1 MSGERKPPLSI
12 RELLLPALGAVIL
25 LVGVGVAAVTEKGQ
39 IDYRNQIQ
47 RHGGDVLDL
56 GSNGRP
62 DADEQGYM
70 VRVVGSLQVVESPLD
85 PQFNQQAT
93 QPVLIRHVQM
103 FQWHEMRYSG
113 PASYELDWEDHPID
127 ASHFEHPEGHA
138 NPGKFPL
145 DSAQFDAGLVRLND
159 FVLSP
164 ALVHALTG
172 SQPISPDLRSL
183 PSNLAASFSLFDNR
197 LVTSAV
203 PSNPQLGD
211 LRVSWEAVPAQDVTI
226 VAKVDG
232 NKLIPASDAADG
244 VGFAVQLG
252 DIPLSDIFSDLPL
265 PPDYPWLRR
274 IGSILLATLGASLL
288 LRWHYKR
295 IDPVLAPA
303 IAILVIGAV
312 DAVLWLGHASALAGW
327 WSLLALVGI
336 ALTAWRVRALRDHPA
351 T

>member
-1 MSGERKPPLSI
+1 MSGERKAHLSI

-25 LVGVGVAAVTEKGQ
+25 LLGVGVAAVTEKGQ
-39 IDYRNQIQ
+39 IDYRTQMK

-85 PQFNQQAT
+85 PQFNQQT
-93 QPVLIRHVQM
+93 NQPVLIRHVQM
-103 FQWHEMRYSG
+103 FQWHEVRYGG
-113 PASYELDWEDHPID
+113 PAAYELDWQDHPVD
-127 ASHFEHPEGHA
+127 SSHFEHQEGHS
-138 NPGKFPL
+138 NPAQFPI
-145 DSAQFDAGLVRLND
+145 SGAQFDAGLVRLND
-159 FVLSP
+159 FVIAP

-183 PSNLAASFSLFDNR
+183 PSNLAASFSLYNDH

-203 PSNPQLGD
+203 PATPQVGD
-211 LRVSWEAVPAQDVTI
+211 LRVSWDAVPTQVVTV

-244 VGFAVQLG
+244 VGFAVQPG
-252 DIPLSDIFSDLPL
+252 DIPLVDIFPDLPL
-265 PPDYPWLRR
+265 PPGHRWFRR
-274 IGSILLATLGASLL
+274 IFSVLLATLGATLL

-295 IDPVLAPA
+295 IDAILAPS
-303 IAILVIGAV
+303 IAVLVIGAV
-312 DAVLWLGHASALAGW
+312 DAVLWLGNDNTLATW
-327 WSLLALVGI
+327 WFGLALIGI
-336 ALTAWRVRALRDHPA
+336 ALTVWRSRALKAHSD
-351 T
+351 